1 MNRLRKLLPPP
12 NSLVAFEAAA
22 RLSSFSAAAEEI
34 GVTPGAISRQ
44 VRILEDWV
52 QVPLFE
58 RAHRSVRLTGAGQRL
73 LQAVAMGLDHIS
85 AASQELKRSTA
96 LSDITVLSTFAATA
110 LWLRSRA
117 GRYAQIRPSV
127 DIRLVASDLE
137 IDFEQDGYDVA
148 IRYGSG
154 VWDGY
159 ESELVIEEAIFPVCS
174 PDYLKANKPLSLAD
188 LVRHRLLHVERRGL
202 TWVDWPV
209 WLREMDVGVP
219 GRLRGP
225 IFNNYVIMIEA
236 AIDGQGIGLGWHG
249 LLDDFLASGQLVK
262 PVQGELRTGR
272 GYYLVRRQSAR
283 RNEIV
288 DSFCQWIVESAKPT

>member
-1 MNRLRKLLPPP
+1 MRGRWDAELGASLR
-12 NSLVAFEAAA
+12 S
-22 RLSSFSAAAEEI
+22 I
-34 GVTPGAISRQ
+34 
-44 VRILEDWV
+44 
-52 QVPLFE
+52 
-58 RAHRSVRLTGAGQRL
+58 
-73 LQAVAMGLDHIS
+73 
-85 AASQELKRSTA
+85 
-96 LSDITVLSTFAATA
+96 AATA
-110 LWLRSRA
+110 PELGVGERQTQRQYRAHVGLSPAQARRLQRMNAAVYALRDPNAPTR
-117 GRYAQIRPSV
+117 
-127 DIRLVASDLE
+127 
-137 IDFEQDGYDVA
+137 
-148 IRYGSG
+148 
-154 VWDGY
+154 
-159 ESELVIEEAIFPVCS
+159 
-174 PDYLKANKPLSLAD
+174 SLAD
-188 LVRHRLLHVERRGL
+188 LARHRLLHVERRGL

-219 GRLRGP
+219 ARLRGP